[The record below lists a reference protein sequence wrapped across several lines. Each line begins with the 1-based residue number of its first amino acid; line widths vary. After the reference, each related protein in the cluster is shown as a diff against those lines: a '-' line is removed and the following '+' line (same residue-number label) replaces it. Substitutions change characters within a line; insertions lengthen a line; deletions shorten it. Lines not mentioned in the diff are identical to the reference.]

1 MQIHAYGVTAMKKHK
16 PCVLIAIL
24 LPVLLIGLSSCATT
38 SIYLV
43 RHAEKVTNTSSSN
56 PPLTAAGSERAVA
69 LKQALQHA
77 SIDAIIVSD
86 LQRTQLTAQPLATHL
101 NLQLIVIPVRNL
113 TTAHHVQ
120 AVADEITSNWA
131 GRDVLVVSHN
141 ELLQQIGEKLRTPA
155 LPVINEDTGYDNI
168 FVIKKPGNSSGISSV
183 AHFRYGAPAQ

>member
-1 MQIHAYGVTAMKKHK
+1 MQVQVYGVTVMKKQ
-16 PCVLIAIL
+16 PSSVLKTIL
-24 LPVLLIGLSSCATT
+24 LPLLLIGLNACAKT

-56 PPLTAAGSERAVA
+56 PPLTAAGTERALA
-69 LKQALQHA
+69 LKQALQNA

-101 NLQLIVIPVRNL
+101 NLQMIVIPVRNP
-113 TTAHHVQ
+113 TPADYVQ
-120 AVADEITSNWA
+120 AVADEISSHWA

-141 ELLQQIGEKLRTPA
+141 TLLQQIGEKLRTPA
-155 LPVINEDTGYDNI
+155 LPVINEDTGYDNL
-168 FVIKKPGNSSGISSV
+168 FVIKKPRNSSGTSSV